1 MEKRLRVE
9 VRPGMFQSERT
20 VSFEAGGRRYVL
32 IVDEQ
37 DVAADGTL
45 KVYVVDQYGDEALV
59 DLPRDTFSSGS
70 RVRVPSSALLPA

>member
-1 MEKRLRVE
+1 
-9 VRPGMFQSERT
+9 MFKSERT

-37 DVAADGTL
+37 DVDADGTL
-45 KVYVVDQYGDEALV
+45 KVYVVDQHDDEALV

-70 RVRVPSSALLPA
+70 RVRVPSSVLLPA